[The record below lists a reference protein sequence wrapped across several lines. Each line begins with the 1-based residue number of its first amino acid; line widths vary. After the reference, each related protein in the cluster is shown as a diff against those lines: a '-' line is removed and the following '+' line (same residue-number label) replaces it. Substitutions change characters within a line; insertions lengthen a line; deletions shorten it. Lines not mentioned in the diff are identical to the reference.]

1 MHGGTSVFNDPQSI
15 VRPPEGLILSSQI
28 SQGRFSRNRGR
39 TKPDIPV
46 SLMQNI
52 NNKPNPTGGQVLDSA
67 RLSLELSAFNVP
79 QRQLFVSNRR
89 TGVRRSRIKIN
100 TGKNNTYRVGKQ
112 SSKVKPSTRRILRK
126 GIPVYLGNMKRP
138 KSRISTKVRES
149 NNRSNKRNR
158 TKNGNVAK
166 AVAAIAMGSIVSSS
180 SRIPRKPDSVTYSV
194 FTKPRSKSAS
204 KPARK
209 ESSFTVPGT
218 AKYPSKANGHSEPV
232 SIVRRE
238 VSRYNAPGSENS
250 LIRNTTKETNGP
262 GELFEFQ

>member
-1 MHGGTSVFNDPQSI
+1 MSNDPQSI

-46 SLMQNI
+46 SLIKNI
-52 NNKPNPTGGQVLDSA
+52 NNTPNPTGGQVLDSA
-67 RLSLELSAFNVP
+67 RLSLEMSAFNVP

-89 TGVRRSRIKIN
+89 TGVRRSRIKTN
-100 TGKNNTYRVGKQ
+100 TGKKNTYKVGKR
-112 SSKVKPSTRRILRK
+112 SGKAKLSARRILRK

-138 KSRISTKVRES
+138 KSRISAKVRES
-149 NNRSNKRNR
+149 NNTRNKRNR

-166 AVAAIAMGSIVSSS
+166 AVTAIAMGSIVSLS
-180 SRIPRKPDSVTYSV
+180 SRSPRKPDSVTYSV

-209 ESSFTVPGT
+209 VSYFTAPGT
-218 AKYPSKANGHSEPV
+218 AKYPSKTNSHTEPV

-238 VSRYNAPGSENS
+238 VSRYIVPGSENN
-250 LIRNTTKETNGP
+250 LTRNTTKEANGL
-262 GELFEFQ
+262 GELFAF